1 MNQPPPEKR
10 PHYLRNWLS
19 LAGTVLALS
28 AFFAFILL
36 FAVDLFA
43 HQGNPYMGILA
54 YVVAPGFLL
63 MGLGMMFAGAW
74 LHRRHLRQ
82 TSPDQPL
89 PNLTIDLGR
98 PADRRRLLTFA
109 IGSGL
114 FLMLTAFG
122 SFQTYHYTESVQF
135 CGQVCHTPMKP
146 EFVTYQISPHA
157 RVDCVKCHVGD
168 GAGAY
173 VKAKLNGVHQLV
185 GVITGDYH
193 RPIKPPKNLRTAQE
207 ICEQCHWSERQVGKL
222 DRTYTHFLADE
233 TNTQFSVRLS
243 LNVGGG
249 GVRGED
255 GGGIHW
261 HMNLGNKVEYIAT
274 DDTHET
280 IPWVR
285 MTDAAGKVT
294 EFVTKDFKAD
304 SAKHTI
310 HRMDCMD
317 CHNRPAHRYLSPNDA
332 VDMAMAAGR
341 IDSSVPWAKSNIVQ
355 VLTAEY
361 GTEAEAR
368 TKIHESLK
376 SRYPDNPKVGAM
388 IAETQRIFS
397 QNFFPEMKADWRGYP
412 DHISHKNSAGCFRC
426 HDGLHKTADRKLTLK
441 ASDCNS
447 CHVILAQG
455 AGEDLE
461 KLNAKGHNFFH
472 LDAEYSD
479 FNCHS
484 CHTGAFPKE

>member
-1 MNQPPPEKR
+1 MSNSPEPR
-10 PHYLRNWLS
+10 PSYFRNWLS

-28 AFFAFILL
+28 AFFAFVLL
-36 FAVDLFA
+36 FAVDMFS
-43 HQGNPYMGILA
+43 HHGNAYMGILA
-54 YVVAPGFLL
+54 YVVAPGFLV
-63 MGLGMMFAGAW
+63 MGLAMVGAGAW
-74 LHRRHLRQ
+74 MHRKHLQ
-82 TSPDQPL
+82 QAAPGEEL
-89 PNLTIDLGR
+89 PSLTIDLGR
-98 PADRRRLLTFA
+98 SADRKRLLLFGGA
-109 IGSGL
+109 SAA

-157 RVDCVKCHVGD
+157 KIECVKCHVGD

-173 VKAKLNGVHQLV
+173 VKAKMNGVHQLV

-193 RPIKPPKNLRTAQE
+193 RPVKPPTNLRPAQD
-207 ICEQCHWSERQVGKL
+207 ICEQCQWSQREVGKL

-249 GVRGED
+249 SPRGGEA
-255 GGGIHW
+255 GGIHW
-261 HMNLGNKVEYIAT
+261 HMNLGHKVEYIAT
-274 DDTHET
+274 GEHREN

-285 MTDAAGKVT
+285 LTDANGVVT
-294 EFVTKDFKAD
+294 EFTTKDFKGD
-304 SAKHTI
+304 PAKEQL

-317 CHNRPAHRYLSPNDA
+317 CHNRPAHKFLSPNDA
-332 VDMAMAAGR
+332 VDLSMAAGK
-341 IDSSVPWAKSNIVQ
+341 IDPAIPWAKSNVVQ
-355 VLTAEY
+355 VLTSEY
-361 GTEAEAR
+361 ATETEALAKIGDDLKARYAGRSGLETMVAEA
-368 TKIHESLK
+368 
-376 SRYPDNPKVGAM
+376 
-388 IAETQRIFS
+388 QRIYS
-397 QNFFPEMKADWRGYP
+397 QNFFPEMKADWRAYP
-412 DHISHKNSAGCFRC
+412 DNASHKNWAGCFRC
-426 HDGLHKTADRKLTLK
+426 HDGLHKTADRKRTLK

-461 KLNAKGHNFFH
+461 KLNPKGHNFFH

-479 FNCHS
+479 FSCHN
-484 CHTGAFPKE
+484 CHTGSFPKE